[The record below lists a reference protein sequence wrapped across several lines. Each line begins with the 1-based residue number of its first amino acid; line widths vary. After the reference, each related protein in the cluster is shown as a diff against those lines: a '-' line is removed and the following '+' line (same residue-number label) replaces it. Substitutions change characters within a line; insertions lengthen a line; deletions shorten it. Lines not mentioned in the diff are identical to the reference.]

1 MHNVVV
7 VDTEFLCG
15 HHDRMELAALAI
27 LADTDHPLS
36 WIAHVALD
44 GRRPTQEQV
53 QVLYDRLADVVDLDE
68 RLGE

>member
-1 MHNVVV
+1 
-7 VDTEFLCG
+7 
-15 HHDRMELAALAI
+15 MELAALAI